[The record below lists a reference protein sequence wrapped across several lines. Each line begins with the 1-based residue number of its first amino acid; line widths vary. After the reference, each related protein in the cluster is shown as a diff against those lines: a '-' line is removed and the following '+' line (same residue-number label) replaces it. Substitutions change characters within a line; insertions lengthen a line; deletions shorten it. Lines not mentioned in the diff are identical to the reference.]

1 MPKYRSD
8 RKSDDIVV
16 ELSEIYNRL
25 SVDDDL
31 LSFFRNAIILWT
43 GKFVFDR
50 NKIEKIMGELKMTA
64 QEVKLLEQDIID
76 ARIDGLLCRAHDE
89 GISKGERR
97 GEQKVILLLLES
109 MSPEEVS
116 SRLQMPLDDVF
127 EIMAS
132 KDI

>member
-1 MPKYRSD
+1 
-8 RKSDDIVV
+8 
-16 ELSEIYNRL
+16 
-25 SVDDDL
+25 
-31 LSFFRNAIILWT
+31 
-43 GKFVFDR
+43 
-50 NKIEKIMGELKMTA
+50 MTA

-116 SRLQMPLDDVF
+116 SRLQMPLEDVF

>member
-1 MPKYRSD
+1 M
-8 RKSDDIVV
+8 VV
-16 ELSEIYNRL
+16 HDENFERD
-25 SVDDDL
+25 V
-31 LSFFRNAIILWT
+31 
-43 GKFVFDR
+43 
-50 NKIEKIMGELKMTA
+50 IE
-64 QEVKLLEQDIID
+64 

-89 GISKGERR
+89 GISKGERRGERR

-116 SRLQMPLDDVF
+116 SRLQMPLEDVF